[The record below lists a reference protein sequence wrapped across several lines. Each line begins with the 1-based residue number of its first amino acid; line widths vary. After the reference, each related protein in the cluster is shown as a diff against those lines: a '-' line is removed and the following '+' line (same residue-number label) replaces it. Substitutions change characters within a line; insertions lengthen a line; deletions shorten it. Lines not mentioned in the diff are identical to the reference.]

1 MYDHNLEKRLLLR
14 HILQHLIWLLAFA
27 LFWLC
32 MSPCLRAD
40 DLKPKPSTSMWWV
53 HGSIAAHMM
62 SAAQDG
68 LSSWKQAEGN
78 ALYTT
83 QTGPQ
88 TGHFYRQGAGRM
100 AGITVGV
107 CAVSDL
113 VAHFRPRWRKY
124 IAAVNLGAAGA
135 HTAVTTSN
143 VVRNPYYR

>member
-53 HGSIAAHMM
+53 HGSVAAHMM

-88 TGHFYRQGAGRM
+88 TGHFYRQGAVQAEGNALYTTQTGPQTGHFYRQGAGRM
-100 AGITVGV
+100 PE
-107 CAVSDL
+107 L
-113 VAHFRPRWRKY
+113 Q
-124 IAAVNLGAAGA
+124 
-135 HTAVTTSN
+135 
-143 VVRNPYYR
+143 